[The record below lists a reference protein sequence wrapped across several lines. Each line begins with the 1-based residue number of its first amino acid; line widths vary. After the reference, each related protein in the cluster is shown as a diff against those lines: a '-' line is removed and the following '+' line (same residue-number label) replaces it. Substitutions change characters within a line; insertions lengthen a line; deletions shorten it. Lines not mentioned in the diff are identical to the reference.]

1 MNCSVSI
8 WKVFFGT
15 WIFFFAQ
22 KMCSC
27 MSSTE
32 KYMGEMRFPKT
43 KNGFTSSS
51 SIAALIGMTERR
63 AIHQGRDLPASVM
76 IIRIIQRVQ
85 LAKIK
90 KFMSLSV

>member
-1 MNCSVSI
+1 
-8 WKVFFGT
+8 
-15 WIFFFAQ
+15 
-22 KMCSC
+22 

-43 KNGFTSSS
+43 KNGFTSS

-85 LAKIK
+85 LAKIQ
-90 KFMSLSV
+90 KFISSSA

>member
-1 MNCSVSI
+1 MDFFLHKKCVHVCQVQKNI
-8 WKVFFGT
+8 WVKCDSP
-15 WIFFFAQ
+15 
-22 KMCSC
+22 KMALRA
-27 MSSTE
+27 
-32 KYMGEMRFPKT
+32 G
-43 KNGFTSSS
+43 GSS

-85 LAKIK
+85 LAKIQ

>member
-1 MNCSVSI
+1 
-8 WKVFFGT
+8 
-15 WIFFFAQ
+15 
-22 KMCSC
+22 

-63 AIHQGRDLPASVM
+63 AIHQGRDLPSVM
-76 IIRIIQRVQ
+76 IISSITSAHSRLKSENPGR
-85 LAKIK
+85 
-90 KFMSLSV
+90 

>member
-51 SIAALIGMTERR
+51 SSIAALIGMTERR
-63 AIHQGRDLPASVM
+63 AIHQGRDLPSVM
-76 IIRIIQRVQ
+76 IISSITSAHIVRR
-85 LAKIK
+85 LK
-90 KFMSLSV
+90 S

>member
-1 MNCSVSI
+1 MAH
-8 WKVFFGT
+8 G
-15 WIFFFAQ
+15 FFFLHKKCVHVCQVQ
-22 KMCSC
+22 KNIWVKCDS
-27 MSSTE
+27 
-32 KYMGEMRFPKT
+32 PKP
-43 KNGFTSSS
+43 KMALRAGGSS

-85 LAKIK
+85 LAKIQ

>member
-1 MNCSVSI
+1 
-8 WKVFFGT
+8 
-15 WIFFFAQ
+15 
-22 KMCSC
+22 

-43 KNGFTSSS
+43 KNGFTSSSSS

-85 LAKIK
+85 LAKIQ

>member
-1 MNCSVSI
+1 
-8 WKVFFGT
+8 
-15 WIFFFAQ
+15 
-22 KMCSC
+22 

-43 KNGFTSSS
+43 KNGFTSSSS

-85 LAKIK
+85 LAKIQ
-90 KFMSLSV
+90 KFMSLSA

>member
-1 MNCSVSI
+1 
-8 WKVFFGT
+8 
-15 WIFFFAQ
+15 
-22 KMCSC
+22 

-43 KNGFTSSS
+43 KNGFTSSSS

-85 LAKIK
+85 LAKIQ
-90 KFMSLSV
+90 KFMSSSA

>member
-1 MNCSVSI
+1 MEG
-8 WKVFFGT
+8 FF
-15 WIFFFAQ
+15 WHMDFFFAQ

-63 AIHQGRDLPASVM
+63 AIHQGRDLPSVM
-76 IIRIIQRVQ
+76 IISSITSAHIVRR
-85 LAKIK
+85 LK
-90 KFMSLSV
+90 S

>member
-1 MNCSVSI
+1 
-8 WKVFFGT
+8 
-15 WIFFFAQ
+15 
-22 KMCSC
+22 

-43 KNGFTSSS
+43 KNGFTSSSS

-85 LAKIK
+85 LAKIQ